1 MASIVYAKVM
11 GSGRFPVDM
20 LRYDTCSPA
29 TEQDSGIIE
38 QTLNQ
43 QRSLKDNNWAVFVK
57 KILIERRR
65 KNEPVF
71 TVGRWISFSC
81 IIQEVDS
88 PHGTR
93 ETPEERISSSMAT
106 LCTFNPE

>member
-1 MASIVYAKVM
+1 M
-11 GSGRFPVDM
+11 
-20 LRYDTCSPA
+20 
-29 TEQDSGIIE
+29 
-38 QTLNQ
+38 
-43 QRSLKDNNWAVFVK
+43 K

-71 TVGRWISFSC
+71 TTGRWISFSC

-93 ETPEERISSSMAT
+93 DTPEERISSSMAR
-106 LCTFNPE
+106 LIQHNYH